1 MKQDTSNTAQ
11 AMWIGIGSLFSFLF
25 SIVSAAILSRYLTK
39 DAYGTYKQVMYV
51 YTTLLSVFTLGL
63 PLAYSYFLPRVSMGE
78 GRMLANK
85 LNRVFFVLGGVFA
98 LVLFFGADIIAD
110 ILKNPSLAKNIRI
123 FSPAPIFMLPTMGL
137 QGIMAT
143 YKRTIWNAI
152 YTVAT
157 RILMLLCVAMPVAL
171 YKADCETAIWGFTI
185 SSFISLII
193 AMWIMN
199 IPFRG
204 VKSERSSI
212 SYKEIFNY
220 SIPLMAAGLF
230 GVAIKAADQFFV
242 SRYFGQEVF
251 ADFANGSLEL
261 PFVGM
266 VLSAGATVLLP
277 AFSRMISQ
285 GDSTEEIVALWK
297 RTAVKSALILY
308 PLVAFFLFFASDT
321 MTFIY
326 GDKYATSA
334 IFFRIMLCVNFFTVI
349 PFYPIIL
356 ALGKT
361 KEYAKMHMINFFMV
375 WILEYLAVITLNS
388 AFAITAVSVL
398 CHIVKIM
405 MMMGV
410 VSSAIKVPL
419 VKLFPIKDL
428 LTLFFSC
435 AVTGFFSWLII
446 QVLPFAHIKL
456 IALAVGFVLFAVLTY
471 LVSKPLKIDYLDVV
485 RPILNKFIK
494 K

>member
-25 SIVSAAILSRYLTK
+25 SIVSAAVLSRYLTK

-63 PLAYSYFLPRVSMGE
+63 PLAYSFFLPRVSMGE
-78 GRMLANK
+78 GRTLANK
-85 LNRVFFVLGGVFA
+85 VNRVFFVLGGVFA

-308 PLVAFFLFFASDT
+308 PLVAFFWFFASDT

-435 AVTGFFSWLII
+435 AVTGFVSWLII
-446 QVLPFAHIKL
+446 QVLPFAHVKL
-456 IALAVGFVLFAVLTY
+456 IALAVGFVLFAILTY
-471 LVSKPLKIDYLDVV
+471 FVSKPLKIDYLDVV

>member
-1 MKQDTSNTAQ
+1 
-11 AMWIGIGSLFSFLF
+11 MWIGIGSLFSFLF

-78 GRMLANK
+78 GRTLTNK

-110 ILKNPSLAKNIRI
+110 ILKNPSLEKNIRI
-123 FSPAPIFMLPTMGL
+123 FSPAPLFMLPTMGL

-308 PLVAFFLFFASDT
+308 PLVAFFWFFASDT

-375 WILEYLAVITLNS
+375 WILEYLAVIALNS

-435 AVTGFFSWLII
+435 AVTGFVSWLII
-446 QVLPFAHIKL
+446 QVLPFAHVKL
-456 IALAVGFVLFAVLTY
+456 IALAVGFVLFAILTY
-471 LVSKPLKIDYLDVV
+471 FVSKPLKIDYLDVV
-485 RPILNKFIK
+485 RPILNKYIK

>member
-1 MKQDTSNTAQ
+1 
-11 AMWIGIGSLFSFLF
+11 MWIGIGSLCSFLF

-63 PLAYSYFLPRVSMGE
+63 PLAYSYFLPRVSLGE
-78 GRMLANK
+78 GRTLTYK
-85 LNRVFFVLGGVFA
+85 LNRVFFILGAVFSV
-98 LVLFFGADIIAD
+98 VLFFGADVIGD
-110 ILKNPSLAKNIRI
+110 ILKNPSLTKNIRI

-143 YKRTIWNAI
+143 YKKTMWNAI

-171 YKADCETAIWGFTI
+171 YKAECETAIWGFTI
-185 SSFISLII
+185 SSLASLII
-193 AMWIMN
+193 ALWIMN

-285 GDSTEEIVALWK
+285 GESTENIVALWK

-308 PLVAFFLFFASDT
+308 PLVVFFWFFASDT

-334 IFFRIMLCVNFFTVI
+334 IFFRIMLIVNFFTVI

-361 KEYAKMHMINFFMV
+361 KDYARMHMINFFMI
-375 WILEYLAVITLNS
+375 WILEYLAVILLNS

-398 CHIVKIM
+398 CHIAKIM

-428 LTLFFSC
+428 LKLFLSC
-435 AVTGFFSWLII
+435 AATGLVSWLII

-456 IALAVGFVLFAVLTY
+456 ASLAVGFVIFATLTY
-471 LVSKPLKIDYLDVV
+471 IVSKPLKIDYLDVV